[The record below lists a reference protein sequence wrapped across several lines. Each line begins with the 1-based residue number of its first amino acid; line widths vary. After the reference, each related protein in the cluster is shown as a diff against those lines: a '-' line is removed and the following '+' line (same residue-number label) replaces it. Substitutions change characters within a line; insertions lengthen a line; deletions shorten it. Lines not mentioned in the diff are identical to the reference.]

1 MSSLARTH
9 GSGYSLASL
18 STELLAMIFED
29 LQEIDPRALF
39 VARRLS
45 KRFNQIATPVCYR
58 TVHIN
63 SRIASR
69 DAEQRYP
76 GAFRLIFAYTRHVL
90 VTSNLD
96 YQCVRY
102 ILDNIQK
109 LQSIRYSLE
118 SPLQLSVCYVPDIC
132 SPHRRWRY
140 FDTAFPA
147 GDFWVPSS
155 LPSLKK
161 PYQEGPR
168 LYVEDLPLTSMGGSL
183 SDIYLKAIPCNLL
196 VSLKMISPT
205 PPLTTR
211 LHSLKRLLLEARYLE
226 TLQYRDLGQG
236 TQFAFSAA
244 ERFPPFRSLSLTSY
258 NWTHTREEVATHWDF
273 SRICS
278 LELVSVPLFNF
289 LASISFPD
297 FAQLQDLNLEDFSAH
312 TMTDCREEATWM
324 LYVLLKDYIRSLRT
338 LRITCHTTLFPIDAL
353 LAHSRSLEALHFRD
367 HVGFSEDDRYCPT
380 MPLGDL
386 MVLSQV
392 MVVLN
397 TLELDMHITNPDCY
411 MFLLGLCNF
420 PQLHTL
426 VVHMQTLLDC
436 HRVYLPEEDPDKDS
450 AMRMFEF
457 LLRNKTGHRAWRRI
471 VINVGGWKRV
481 MIPRLG
487 EPWREQNKRGKF
499 AERSFVLERSSAGE
513 FMAWEEPNA
522 ELEAYQGQGP
532 LHHGTMAVQAE
543 VPAVPS

>member
-1 MSSLARTH
+1 MSSLARTQE
-9 GSGYSLASL
+9 SKYSLASL
-18 STELLAMIFED
+18 STELLAM

-39 VARRLS
+39 VARRLC
-45 KRFNQIATPVCYR
+45 KRFHQVATPICYR

-63 SRIASR
+63 GRLASR
-69 DAEQRYP
+69 GAEQRYP
-76 GAFRLIFAYTRHVL
+76 EAFNHIFTYTRHVL

-96 YQCVRY
+96 FECVRW
-102 ILDNIQK
+102 ILDNIQR
-109 LQSIRYSLE
+109 LQSIR
-118 SPLQLSVCYVPDIC
+118 
-132 SPHRRWRY
+132 WRY
-140 FDTAFPA
+140 LDNAFPA

-155 LPSLKK
+155 LPSLGR
-161 PYQEGPR
+161 PYPEGPK

-226 TLQYRDLGQG
+226 NLQYRDLGQG
-236 TQFAFSAA
+236 THFTFKAA
-244 ERFPPFRSLSLTSY
+244 ERFPPFRRLSLTSY
-258 NWTHTREEVATHWDF
+258 NWTHSRNDVAAHWDF
-273 SRICS
+273 SRIRS

-297 FAQLQDLNLEDFSAH
+297 FAQLQDLHLEDFSAH
-312 TMTDCREEATWM
+312 MMRDTREEATWM
-324 LYVLLKDYIRSLRT
+324 LYVLLKDYIQALRT
-338 LRITCHTTLFPIDAL
+338 LKITCHTTLFPIDAL
-353 LAHSRSLEALHFRD
+353 LAHARSLEFLHFRD

-386 MVLSQV
+386 MMLSQT
-392 MVVLN
+392 MTALH
-397 TLELDMHITNPDCY
+397 TLELDMHVTHPDLY

-426 VVHMQTLLDC
+426 VLHMQTLLDC
-436 HRVYLPEEDPDKDS
+436 HRVYRPEEDPDKDS
-450 AMRMFEF
+450 AMRIFEF
-457 LLRNKTGHRAWRRI
+457 LLRNKTGHRMWRRI
-471 VINVGGWKRV
+471 VLNVGGWKRV

-499 AERSFVLERSSAGE
+499 AERSFVLERTSAGE

-522 ELEAYQGQGP
+522 ELEACQGQKGP